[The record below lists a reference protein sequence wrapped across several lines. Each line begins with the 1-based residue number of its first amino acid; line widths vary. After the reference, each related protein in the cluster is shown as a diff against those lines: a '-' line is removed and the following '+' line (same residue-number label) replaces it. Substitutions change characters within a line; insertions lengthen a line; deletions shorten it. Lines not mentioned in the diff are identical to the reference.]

1 MQDVPG
7 PDFSIPAPSAEVI
20 YLLLV
25 FGLFIVPKML
35 QRYRIPSAVTSLV
48 LGAAIGIGLH
58 SFADDQVLKLFST
71 LGIVALFLFAGLDV
85 DFEELKEARGVLVE
99 HLAIQLGLLALVT
112 GLLTMTFVPSP
123 RAALLVALAVVTPST
138 GFILDS
144 LPAFGLSEREQ
155 FWIKSK
161 AVGTEVVAL
170 VVLFVALQS
179 RTTIQLVT
187 ATATLLGLLV
197 LVPVLFRF
205 FARVILPFAPK
216 SEFAFLVIVALVCAF
231 VTRHLGVYYLV
242 GAFLVGV
249 IAHQFR
255 RELPSLTSDTMI
267 QSVEVFASFFVPF
280 YFFGAGLHVSA
291 RDLTLAALFGAIALV
306 AVVQPLRLLS
316 VVVHR
321 RVSLHEDWKATA
333 RVATPLLP
341 TLVFTLVLAEIV
353 RDEAFPTPQWLFGA
367 LTIYAVVGTLIPGFM
382 FGRPVP
388 DPDLL
393 APPAMAVPVAPA
405 TGDADLLA
413 GADEPPPAGGA
424 PVSAE
429 PKRSPAAG
437 PQTPPPAPPP
447 EPPARG

>member
-1 MQDVPG
+1 MQGALSLDV
-7 PDFSIPAPSAEVI
+7 SIPPLSPEVT

-35 QRYRIPSAVTSLV
+35 QRFRIPGAVTSLV
-48 LGAAIGIGLH
+48 LGAALGIGLH
-58 SFADDQVLKLFST
+58 AFGDDQVLKLFST

-85 DFEELKEARGVLVE
+85 DFAELKQARGVLVE

-112 GLLTMTFVPSP
+112 AVLTLTVVPST
-123 RAALLVALAVVTPST
+123 RAALLVALALVTPST

-144 LPAFGLSEREQ
+144 LPAFGLTDREQ

-179 RTTIQLVT
+179 RTTGQLVV
-187 ATATLLGLLV
+187 ATATLLGLIL

-205 FARVILPFAPK
+205 FARAILPFAPK

-249 IAHQFR
+249 IAHRFR

-267 QSVEVFASFFVPF
+267 RSVEVFASFFVPF

-291 RDLTLAALFGAIALV
+291 SDLTSAAVCGAIALV
-306 AVVQPLRLLS
+306 VVVQPLRLLS
-316 VVVHR
+316 VVLHR
-321 RVSLHEDWKATA
+321 RISLREDWRATA

-341 TLVFTLVLAEIV
+341 TLVFTLVLAGII
-353 RDEAFPTPQWLFGA
+353 RDEALPTPSWLFGA

-382 FGRPVP
+382 FGRTVP
-388 DPDLL
+388 DPDVLTASAL
-393 APPAMAVPVAPA
+393 ALPPEGAADQHGGAGPTPPASVNDAPGKTPAAAPP
-405 TGDADLLA
+405 
-413 GADEPPPAGGA
+413 
-424 PVSAE
+424 
-429 PKRSPAAG
+429 
-437 PQTPPPAPPP
+437 TPPPARPP
-447 EPPARG
+447 EPPASG

>member
-1 MQDVPG
+1 MQAILG
-7 PDFSIPAPSAEVI
+7 PDFSMPALSPEVT

-35 QRYRIPSAVTSLV
+35 QRYRLPSAVTSLV
-48 LGAAIGIGLH
+48 LGAAVGIGLH
-58 SFADDQVLKLFST
+58 AFADDQVLKLFST

-85 DFEELKEARGVLVE
+85 DFDELKEARGVLFE

-112 GLLTMTFVPSP
+112 AMLAMTFVPSV

-144 LPAFGLSEREQ
+144 LPTFGLTAREQ

-179 RTTIQLVT
+179 RTTVQLVT
-187 ATATLLGLLV
+187 ATATLLGLLL
-197 LVPVLFRF
+197 LVPALFRF
-205 FARVILPFAPK
+205 FARAILPFAPK

-249 IAHQFR
+249 VAHRFH

-267 QSVEVFASFFVPF
+267 RSVEVFASFFVPF
-280 YFFGAGLHVSA
+280 YFFSAGLHVSA
-291 RDLTLAALFGAIALV
+291 RDLTPAALLGAAALV

-316 VVVHR
+316 VVLHR
-321 RVSLHEDWKATA
+321 RVSLREEWKAA
-333 RVATPLLP
+333 VRVAAPLLP

-353 RDEAFPTPQWLFGA
+353 RDEAFPTPSWLFGA

-382 FGRPVP
+382 FGRAVP

-393 APPAMAVPVAPA
+393 TTSALAVPPVAADGSSDEAEVEAAVSVTAAPQKTPAAAPP
-405 TGDADLLA
+405 TH
-413 GADEPPPAGGA
+413 PPG
-424 PVSAE
+424 S
-429 PKRSPAAG
+429 
-437 PQTPPPAPPP
+437 PPAPP
-447 EPPARG
+447 AND